1 MKGSILFNFRIPSY
15 LKAEFEKSCTRRN
28 VSMTSQLNVLIHN
41 FLIEDMRQKEE
52 IPSEDYEPISI
63 ASTNYF
69 YDDFPC
75 IQD

>member
-1 MKGSILFNFRIPSY
+1 MKESILFNFRTPSY

-52 IPSEDYEPISI
+52 IPSDDYEPISI
-63 ASTNYF
+63 VSTNCLLE
-69 YDDFPC
+69 DF
-75 IQD
+75 